1 MTKWILYLLCLLSWQ
16 ITEGSVSTTTNNHIN
31 TWMKHF
37 KSIDESSQNWMSSIS
52 ACESRMRLDCS
63 ILQGKGG
70 REGKTG
76 KAGKTRK
83 AGRAEKV
90 GKRGK
95 PDKPSKQAKQGQ
107 EKRRKYRRTS

>member
-1 MTKWILYLLCLLSWQ
+1 M
-16 ITEGSVSTTTNNHIN
+16 STTTNNHIN

-76 KAGKTRK
+76 KAG
-83 AGRAEKV
+83 RAEKV

-107 EKRRKYRRTS
+107 EKRRKCRRTS